1 MNKRLS
7 RRENRRRAG
16 TPEQVVAC
24 LTPRMLQRKDSLT
37 VGDLLYEHRGK
48 CKKDVASLST
58 HAKTITRR

>member
-1 MNKRLS
+1 
-7 RRENRRRAG
+7 
-16 TPEQVVAC
+16 
-24 LTPRMLQRKDSLT
+24 MLQRKDSLT